1 MIISPAR
8 AAVDLDYLSGYRIVR
23 HYFFQLG
30 MRRIYSS
37 GLTRLQLYILAL
49 NLNSCHSGIQTGFHI
64 FNTRKCNKLGRT
76 NIYMSVTSYLR
87 EALENYLERQE

>member
-1 MIISPAR
+1 MMIISPAR

-76 NIYMSVTSYLR
+76 NIICWFHHT
-87 EALENYLERQE
+87 